1 MSDQEHPAITRFRDY
16 LRVNTMQP
24 NPDYQKCMDFLSAQA
39 TDLGLLYQ
47 IVESAPGKPNIFIT
61 VKGTEPSLPSIL
73 LNSHTD
79 VVPVFREKW
88 SVDPFEAVKR
98 DDGYILARGAQDMKC
113 VGWSYF
119 EAIRVLLSE
128 GWKPKRTVHMS
139 FVADEEIGG
148 QLGMKLLVNK
158 QEFKD
163 LNVGFALDEGIA
175 SPKDTIRVFYGERA
189 PWWVKV
195 VSTGQT
201 GHGSQLIIEDNATL
215 KLMKVVNK
223 FLEYRADQEHKLIH
237 GIDGRKV
244 ELGDVNTINL
254 TMLNAGVQFNVV
266 PQEAWAGF
274 DVRVSPRTDIQQFKQ
289 MLIDMAES
297 EPGVKLEFVTFFGS
311 NKLTAIDDG
320 NKWWEAVTNVAKQ
333 HNITLEPEIFP
344 AATDSRYLR
353 EIGIPAFGIS
363 YLKNVPILLHDHD
376 ERIHQ
381 DEFLEGIPFYTDLIK
396 QLAEL

>member
-1 MSDQEHPAITRFRDY
+1 MAQQEHPAVTRFREY
-16 LRVNTMQP
+16 LRINTMQP
-24 NPDYQKCMDFLSAQA
+24 KPDYKKCVEFLAAQA
-39 TDLGLLYQ
+39 TELGLSHKV
-47 IVESAPGKPNIFIT
+47 VESAPGILNIFIT
-61 VKGTEPSLPSIL
+61 VQGTDPSLSSIL

-79 VVPVFREKW
+79 VVPVFPEKW
-88 SVDPFEAVKR
+88 SCDPFEAIKR

-119 EAIRVLLSE
+119 EAIRVLLAK

-148 QLGMKLLVNK
+148 QLGMKLLVK
-158 QEFKD
+158 MQEFKD

-175 SPKDTIRVFYGERA
+175 NEKDTIRVFYGERA

-195 VSTGQT
+195 VSIGQT

-215 KLMKVVNK
+215 KLMKVINK
-223 FLEYRADQEHKLIH
+223 FLDYRADQEHKLIH

-266 PQEAWAGF
+266 PQDAWAGF
-274 DVRVSPRTDIQQFKQ
+274 DVRVSPKTDINEFKN

-311 NKLTAIDDG
+311 NKLTPIDDG
-320 NKWWEAVTNVAKQ
+320 NQWWETVTKVAKQ

-363 YLKNVPILLHDHD
+363 YLKNVPVLLHDHD

-381 DEFLEGIPFYTDLIK
+381 DEFLEGIPFYTSLIE